1 MENAAGNTVA
11 IIQARVGSRRLPGKV
26 LAPIVGRSML
36 ERVVERVQ
44 AATRVDRIVIA
55 TSEDPRDDAV
65 EAICR
70 RRGFDCFRGS
80 ESDVLGRYVGAAK
93 QYAADPILRITAD
106 CPLIDPEVIDRVVDA
121 FAGKGLDY
129 ASNINPPTFPHGLDT
144 EILSA
149 EALAHAD
156 REARWKSERE
166 HVTLHI
172 RQHPER
178 FRSVNVT
185 HVPDLSGRRWV
196 VDEATDLEFV
206 RAVYER
212 LGDGRPF
219 GMADILALL
228 ASEPEL
234 ARINAGIPRDE
245 GLKKSL
251 AEDQLVRP

>member
-1 MENAAGNTVA
+1 MTSTGTNTVA

-36 ERVVERVQ
+36 ERVVERVE
-44 AATRVDRIVIA
+44 AATRVVRTVVA
-55 TSEDPRDDAV
+55 TSDDPRDDAV

-70 RRGFDCFRGS
+70 RRGFACFRGS

-93 QYAADPILRITAD
+93 RFAADPILRITAD
-106 CPLIDPEVIDRVVDA
+106 CPLIDPQVIDRVVDA
-121 FAGKGLDY
+121 FAGKDLDY
-129 ASNINPPTFPHGLDT
+129 VSNINPPSFPHGLDT

-149 EALAHAD
+149 EALARAD
-156 REARWKSERE
+156 REARWQSERE
-166 HVTLHI
+166 HVTLYI
-172 RQHPER
+172 RQHPDR
-178 FRSVNVT
+178 FRTFNVAHT
-185 HVPDLSGRRWV
+185 PDLSGRRWV

-212 LGDGRPF
+212 MGDRSF
-219 GMADILALL
+219 GMADVLALL
-228 ASEPEL
+228 SSEPEL
-234 ARINAGIPRDE
+234 ALINAGIARDE